1 MIHFTTAVGDNR
13 AFVEITKEQLY
24 RSIKEMY
31 AEQEKLIK
39 NTPEWHQ
46 ASGQIKLLS
55 TLVANLEEKE
65 KNRKLRIDS

>member
-1 MIHFTTAVGDNR
+1 MIHFATAVGDNR
-13 AFVEITKEQLY
+13 AFIEITKEQLY

-46 ASGQIKLLS
+46 ASGKIKLLS
-55 TLVANLEEKE
+55 TLVENLEEKE
-65 KNRKLRIDS
+65 NKRRIRLSR